1 MTWFTCCWFQF
12 FLGVL
17 VGWILAWW
25 FGRSCDDCSTDA
37 AASESGHS
45 HTTSHAQPLT
55 STPAAS
61 PPAPAPA
68 PVSPAIKTISRADM
82 AAAAALAGISF
93 KGIKND
99 LQIIEGIGPKI
110 AGLMNEDGI
119 HTFEDMANANIEKLN
134 AVLEKA
140 GPRFRL
146 ANPSTW
152 AQQARLAA
160 AGQWVE
166 LKALQDSLD
175 GGVVK

>member
-1 MTWFTCCWFQF
+1 MSWFTCCWFQF

-25 FGRSCDDCSTDA
+25 FSRSSDDCSGEDTSTSSHSHA
-37 AASESGHS
+37 AAS
-45 HTTSHAQPLT
+45 HAPQPLT
-55 STPAAS
+55 SAPAAS
-61 PPAPAPA
+61 HPAAPA
-68 PVSPAIKTISRADM
+68 PVAKIVSRADM
-82 AAAAALAGISF
+82 VAAAALAGISF

-99 LQIIEGIGPKI
+99 LQVIEGIGPKI

-119 HTFEDMANANIEKLN
+119 RTFDDLASASLNKLN
-134 AVLEKA
+134 AILEKA

-160 AGQWVE
+160 DGQWVE
-166 LKALQDSLD
+166 LKALQDCLD
-175 GGVVK
+175 GGIVK

>member
-25 FGRSCDDCSTDA
+25 FSRSCDDCSGGDTSA
-37 AASESGHS
+37 PSHSHAAS
-45 HTTSHAQPLT
+45 HAPQPLT
-55 STPAAS
+55 SAPAANH
-61 PPAPAPA
+61 PVAPAPAPA
-68 PVSPAIKTISRADM
+68 PKTVSRADM
-82 AAAAALAGISF
+82 VAAAGLAGISF
-93 KGIKND
+93 KGVKND

-110 AGLMNEDGI
+110 AGLMSEDGI
-119 HTFEDMANANIEKLN
+119 RTFEDLASASLDKLN
-134 AVLEKA
+134 AILEKA

-160 AGQWVE
+160 DGQWAQ